1 MIVDNQNYRQT
12 YEIFKN
18 TCDIAKF
25 VSFDCEMTGLN
36 LGIKTE
42 PTKYDTQEFRYY
54 KVKQG
59 VEKFDLIQL
68 GLTFFIE
75 KEKEKEKENENK
87 IGIEQYYIERSFTFY
102 LFKNPQIKYFDN
114 EKNKNIFILESLA
127 HPASLK
133 FLAQNNFDFNTL
145 ISKGI
150 PYTKLKYIEKIK
162 NHLINEKNTINNCT
176 FFLSKEN
183 EQDLIENIIKLSEF
197 LLLTKVESGK
207 KKPILNLKFKTKQT
221 MNFLLGCNFKQILY
235 IDNFNIQ
242 KSKKEDNSVEV
253 KITKNAEPA
262 SFDMNYDS
270 LDNFKSLIRNNPKMI
285 YELKYQQ
292 QNKLNDDEYEKYIN
306 KLIEDELG
314 FSKYIKYL
322 SDKKIPII
330 GHNIYFDTMFIYSK
344 LIGDLPDDF
353 YSFKQEIHKYFPIIY
368 DTKTISSSL
377 KKYEKTS
384 LDSLHRT
391 ILKYKFNTYVT
402 FSQDEDNG
410 FNFYKNS
417 ENNEKLHDAGYDSKI
432 TGECFILMNK
442 ALENNYLTEI
452 SNNNDNKKKKKQK
465 NDKNTNNNSNIS
477 IKYGFCNLSLF
488 DQFANITVISLIE
501 SNYGKVI
508 WDTDKQIKEDYLKGE
523 NTLIKEIFKTV
534 FMVKFK
540 WNTENSNLINNYE
553 IANLFKN
560 DQYDLNVI
568 KIDCDKT
575 FVEFSCENYNDD
587 KDYNNIINLIQDAKN
602 NNNEKNIKLIIDD
615 IYPYEKFIEIYKN
628 I

>member
-1 MIVDNQNYRQT
+1 MIVDNHNYKQV
-12 YEIFKN
+12 YELFKN
-18 TCDIAKF
+18 SCDIAKF

-42 PTKYDTQEFRYY
+42 PTKYDTQEYRYY
-54 KVKQG
+54 KIKQG

-75 KEKEKEKENENK
+75 KEKEKEN
-87 IGIEQYYIERSFTFY
+87 GIEQYYLERSFTFY
-102 LFKNPQIKYFDN
+102 LFKNPQIRYFDS
-114 EKNKNIFILESLA
+114 EKNKNIFLQESLA

-150 PYTKLKYIEKIK
+150 PYTKLKYIDKIK
-162 NHLINEKNTINNCT
+162 SYLLNEKNTINNCT

-207 KKPILNLKFKTKQT
+207 KKPILNLKFNTKQA

-235 IDNFNIQ
+235 VDNFNIQ
-242 KSKKEDNSVEV
+242 KSKSEENTVEV

-270 LDNFKSLIRNNPKMI
+270 LDNFKSLIKNSPKMI

-292 QNKLNDDEYEKYIN
+292 QTKLNDDEYDKYIN

-391 ILKYKFNTYVT
+391 ILKCKFNTYVT
-402 FSQDEDNG
+402 FVQDEDNG

-432 TGECFILMNK
+432 TGECFVLMNK
-442 ALENNYLTEI
+442 ALENNYITEN
-452 SNNNDNKKKKKQK
+452 SNNNDNKKKKKSK
-465 NDKNTNNNSNIS
+465 NDKNESNNSNINIS

-488 DQFANITVISLIE
+488 EIFENITLMSLVE

-508 WDTDKQIKEDYLKGE
+508 WDTDKQIKEDYLNGE
-523 NTLIKEIFKTV
+523 NILIKEKFKTV

-540 WNTENSNLINNYE
+540 WNTDNSYLINNYE
-553 IANLFKN
+553 VANLFKN
-560 DQYDLNVI
+560 DHYDLNII
-568 KIDCDKT
+568 KIDCDKAL
-575 FVEFSCENYNDD
+575 VEFSCDNHNDE
-587 KDYNNIINLIQDAKN
+587 KYYNNIINIIKDIKN
-602 NNNEKNIKLIIDD
+602 KNNEKNIKLIIDD
-615 IYPYEKFIEIYKN
+615 IYPYEKFIESYKN
-628 I
+628 L

>member
-1 MIVDNQNYRQT
+1 MIVDNHNYKQV
-12 YEIFKN
+12 YELFKN
-18 TCDIAKF
+18 SCDIAKF

-42 PTKYDTQEFRYY
+42 PTKYDTQEYRYY
-54 KVKQG
+54 KIKQG

-75 KEKEKEKENENK
+75 KEKEKEN
-87 IGIEQYYIERSFTFY
+87 GIEQYYLERSFTFY
-102 LFKNPQIKYFDN
+102 LFKNPQIRYFDS
-114 EKNKNIFILESLA
+114 EKTKNIFLQESLA

-150 PYTKLKYIEKIK
+150 PYTKLKYIDKIK
-162 NHLINEKNTINNCT
+162 SYLLNEKNTINNCT

-207 KKPILNLKFKTKQT
+207 KKPILNLKFNTKQA

-235 IDNFNIQ
+235 VDNFNIQ
-242 KSKKEDNSVEV
+242 KSKSEENTVEV

-270 LDNFKSLIRNNPKMI
+270 LDNFKSLIKSNPKTI

-292 QNKLNDDEYEKYIN
+292 QTKLNDDEYDKYIN

-391 ILKYKFNTYVT
+391 ILKCKFNTYVT
-402 FSQDEDNG
+402 FVQDEDNG

-432 TGECFILMNK
+432 TGECFVLMNK
-442 ALENNYLTEI
+442 ALENNYITEN
-452 SNNNDNKKKKKQK
+452 SNNNDNKKKKKSK
-465 NDKNTNNNSNIS
+465 NDKNESNNSNINIS

-488 DQFANITVISLIE
+488 EIFENITLMSLVE

-508 WDTDKQIKEDYLKGE
+508 WDTDKQIKEDYLNGE
-523 NTLIKEIFKTV
+523 NILIKEKFKTV

-540 WNTENSNLINNYE
+540 WNTDNSYLINNYE
-553 IANLFKN
+553 VANLFKN
-560 DQYDLNVI
+560 DHYDLNVI
-568 KIDCDKT
+568 KIDCDKAL
-575 FVEFSCENYNDD
+575 VEFSCDNYNDE
-587 KDYNNIINLIQDAKN
+587 KYYNNIINIIKDIKN
-602 NNNEKNIKLIIDD
+602 KNNEKNIKLIIDD
-615 IYPYEKFIEIYKN
+615 IYPYEKFIESYKN
-628 I
+628 L

>member
-1 MIVDNQNYRQT
+1 MIVDNHNYKQV
-12 YEIFKN
+12 YELFKN
-18 TCDIAKF
+18 SCDIAKF

-42 PTKYDTQEFRYY
+42 PTKYDTQEYRYY
-54 KVKQG
+54 KIKQG

-75 KEKEKEKENENK
+75 KEKEKEN
-87 IGIEQYYIERSFTFY
+87 GIEQYYLERSFTFY
-102 LFKNPQIKYFDN
+102 LFKNPQIRYFDS
-114 EKNKNIFILESLA
+114 EKNKNIFLQEFLA

-150 PYTKLKYIEKIK
+150 PYTKLKYIDKIK
-162 NHLINEKNTINNCT
+162 SYLLNEKNTINNCT

-207 KKPILNLKFKTKQT
+207 KKPILNLKFNTKQA

-235 IDNFNIQ
+235 VDNFNIQ
-242 KSKKEDNSVEV
+242 KSKSEENTVEV

-270 LDNFKSLIRNNPKMI
+270 LDNFKSLIKNSPKMI

-292 QNKLNDDEYEKYIN
+292 QTKLNDDEYDKYIN

-391 ILKYKFNTYVT
+391 ILKCKFNTYVT
-402 FSQDEDNG
+402 FVQDEDNG

-432 TGECFILMNK
+432 TGECFVLMNK
-442 ALENNYLTEI
+442 ALENNYITEN
-452 SNNNDNKKKKKQK
+452 SNNNDNKKKKKSK
-465 NDKNTNNNSNIS
+465 NDKNESNNSNINIS

-488 DQFANITVISLIE
+488 EIFENITLMSLVE

-508 WDTDKQIKEDYLKGE
+508 WDTDKQIKEDYLNGE
-523 NTLIKEIFKTV
+523 NILIKEKFKTV

-540 WNTENSNLINNYE
+540 WNTDNSYLINNYE
-553 IANLFKN
+553 VANLFKN
-560 DQYDLNVI
+560 DHYDLNVI
-568 KIDCDKT
+568 KIDCDKAL
-575 FVEFSCENYNDD
+575 VEFSCDNYNDE
-587 KDYNNIINLIQDAKN
+587 KYYNNIINIIKDIKN
-602 NNNEKNIKLIIDD
+602 KNNEKNIKLIIDD
-615 IYPYEKFIEIYKN
+615 IYPYEKFIESYKN
-628 I
+628 L

>member
-1 MIVDNQNYRQT
+1 MIVDNQNYKQV

-36 LGIKTE
+36 IGMKTE
-42 PTKYDTQEFRYY
+42 PTKYDTQEYRYY

-75 KEKEKEKENENK
+75 KEKENK
-87 IGIEQYYIERSFTFY
+87 LEQYYLERSFTFY
-102 LFKNPQIKYFDN
+102 LFKNLLNKYFDN
-114 EKNKNIFILESLA
+114 EKNKNIFELESLA

-133 FLAQNNFDFNTL
+133 FLVQNSFDFNTL
-145 ISKGI
+145 VSKGI

-162 NHLINEKNTINNCT
+162 NHLLNKKNGINNCT

-183 EQDLIENIIKLSEF
+183 EQNLIDNIIKLSEF
-197 LLLTKVESGK
+197 LLLTNVESGK
-207 KKPILNLKFKTKQT
+207 KKPILNLKFNTKQA

-235 IDNFNIQ
+235 VDNFNIQ
-242 KSKKEDNSVEV
+242 KSKTEENTVEV
-253 KITKNAEPA
+253 KITKNADP
-262 SFDMNYDS
+262 SKFDMNYDS
-270 LDNFKSLIRNNPKMI
+270 LDNFKSLLTNNPKMI

-292 QNKLNDDEYEKYIN
+292 QNKLNDEEYEKYIN
-306 KLIEDELG
+306 KLVEDELG

-353 YSFKQEIHKYFPIIY
+353 YSFKKEIHKFFPIIY

-384 LDSLHRT
+384 LDSLNRT
-391 ILKYKFNTYVT
+391 IQKLKFNTYVT

-410 FNFYKNS
+410 FNFYKSS

-432 TGECFILMNK
+432 TGECFVLMNK
-442 ALENNYLTEI
+442 ALENNYITEN
-452 SNNNDNKKKKKQK
+452 SNNNDNKKKKRPK
-465 NDKNTNNNSNIS
+465 NDKNTNNNNNSKIN
-477 IKYGFCNLSLF
+477 IKYGFCNLNLF
-488 DQFANITVISLIE
+488 ELFENLSVISLIE
-501 SNYGKVI
+501 SNYGKVF
-508 WDTDKQIKEDYLKGE
+508 WDTDKQNKKDYLSGE
-523 NTLIKEIFKTV
+523 NNLIKEKFRTV
-534 FMVKFK
+534 FMVKFQ
-540 WNTENSNLINNYE
+540 WSPDNSHAINNYE
-553 IANLFKN
+553 VSNLFKN
-560 DQYDLNVI
+560 DHYDLNVI
-568 KIDCDKT
+568 KIDYDKV

-587 KDYNNIINLIQDAKN
+587 KDYNNIINIIQDTKNKN
-602 NNNEKNIKLIIDD
+602 NENIKLIIDD
-615 IYPYEKFIEIYKN
+615 IYPYEKFIGIYKN
-628 I
+628 L